1 MKKLLSLV
9 LIALVSV
16 SAMFAESYDELLA
29 KAKSYEAKKE
39 WVYAMGYYYDAAFA
53 ENAQEEAQQ
62 KFDALSAEIAN
73 GNPGFGK
80 FNVFSL
86 YDEWVNLVK
95 NFVKYFTEFSPYS
108 VWYDGELVLKE
119 TDYKAKKAT
128 YDMKCSLVP
137 TQKFRYIEYAL
148 QEGYKKSKKDDW
160 TGFWVLQRS
169 SFSAETPF
177 PKFPSKFSTIQ
188 DKYDKLL
195 ISIIDSRKSSAA
207 DSTVE
212 SLKTELKNE
221 IKRIYNEEGMAVVAW
236 PSISIPK
243 LSFMRS
249 HYGEN
254 SGLLE
259 IKEVYAN
266 FGKYSSG
273 DVSAG
278 YETNFY
284 DVQFGLYDKE
294 GKLLVKGTRQNTYS
308 VLEPGTEKYTNQV
321 EISMGR
327 NLENFKNSRGSYSF
341 PGITQDIMEVIVS
354 GEVIVKPIGVFL
366 NYGAIFFGDYDSDNP
381 RAVLKPLPD
390 IAIAKDKV
398 NFVSL
403 EEIRLES
410 LKRVEEKRLESL
422 KRVEKMNIEMIKIP
436 GKNFEMLKTEVTQEL
451 YESVMGENP
460 SWFQLGNEELKKEEK
475 ESLQKICGGDTS
487 KLPVEQVSW
496 YDAIYFCNKLSE
508 MKGLKPVYS
517 VNGETETSK
526 WGYKPHKGESI
537 KSEIVQDKNA
547 NGFCLPTYEEWEY
560 AALGGQNY
568 KYAGSDNL
576 DEVAWYDDN
585 SDGVPHPTATK
596 KPNGGGLYDM
606 SGNVCE
612 WVWDPVQV
620 NPAFRYNRGGSYDVA
635 GRCEVSVRGGFNAD
649 GQDCSIGFRLLRQT
663 EQ

>member
-1 MKKLLSLV
+1 MKKLISLMLV
-9 LIALVSV
+9 ALVSA
-16 SAMFAESYDELLA
+16 SALFAQTYEELLA

-39 WVYAMGYYYDAAFA
+39 WAYALGYYYDAAHA
-53 ENAQEEAQQ
+53 ENAQEEARQ
-62 KFDALSAEIAN
+62 KFDALSEEIAN

-148 QEGYKKSKKDDW
+148 QEGYKKCKKDDW

-195 ISIIDSRKSSAA
+195 ISIIDTKKSSAV

-221 IKRIYNEEGMAVVAW
+221 IKRIYNEEGMAVIAW
-236 PSISIPK
+236 PSTSTQK
-243 LSFMRS
+243 LSAMRS
-249 HYGEN
+249 YYGEN
-254 SGLLE
+254 KGLLE

-284 DVQFGLYDKE
+284 DVQFGLYDKD
-294 GKLLVKGTRQNTYS
+294 GKLLVKGARQNTYS
-308 VLEPGTEKYTNQV
+308 VLEAGTDYKNKLQ
-321 EISMGR
+321 ISMER
-327 NLENFKNSRGSYSF
+327 NLENFKNSRGTYSF

-366 NYGAIFFGDYDSDNP
+366 NYGVILFGDYDSDNP
-381 RAVLKPLPD
+381 RAVLKPLFD
-390 IAIAKDKV
+390 TTIDKDSGKV
-398 NFVSL
+398 RFVTL
-403 EEIRLES
+403 EEAKQSIASQKLAA
-410 LKRVEEKRLESL
+410 EKAQADA
-422 KRVEKMNIEMIKIP
+422 EKKI
-436 GKNFEMLKTEVTQEL
+436 
-451 YESVMGENP
+451 
-460 SWFQLGNEELKKEEK
+460 EEL
-475 ESLQKICGGDTS
+475 
-487 KLPVEQVSW
+487 
-496 YDAIYFCNKLSE
+496 
-508 MKGLKPVYS
+508 
-517 VNGETETSK
+517 
-526 WGYKPHKGESI
+526 
-537 KSEIVQDKNA
+537 
-547 NGFCLPTYEEWEY
+547 
-560 AALGGQNY
+560 
-568 KYAGSDNL
+568 
-576 DEVAWYDDN
+576 
-585 SDGVPHPTATK
+585 
-596 KPNGGGLYDM
+596 
-606 SGNVCE
+606 
-612 WVWDPVQV
+612 
-620 NPAFRYNRGGSYDVA
+620 
-635 GRCEVSVRGGFNAD
+635 VSVQKKKIFD
-649 GQDCSIGFRLLRQT
+649 IVDKYIE
-663 EQ
+663 EQKVLTGKLVYRISNNWLYFQF

>member
-16 SAMFAESYDELLA
+16 SAMFAQTYEELLA
-29 KAKSYEAKKE
+29 KAKNYEAKKE

-53 ENAQEEAQQ
+53 ENAQEEAVQ
-62 KFDALSAEIAN
+62 KFVALADEIGN

-86 YDEWVNLVK
+86 HDEWVNLVK
-95 NFVKYFTEFSPYS
+95 NFVKYFTEFSPYV
-108 VWYDGELVLKE
+108 VWYDGELVLNEKK

-177 PKFPSKFSTIQ
+177 PKFPSKFSVIQ

-195 ISIIDSRKSSAA
+195 ISIIDTKKSSAV

-254 SGLLE
+254 KGLLE

-273 DVSAG
+273 DVSDG

-327 NLENFKNSRGSYSF
+327 NLENFKNSRGTYSF
-341 PGITQDIMEVIVS
+341 PGITQGIMGVIDS

-410 LKRVEEKRLESL
+410 LKRVEKMNEEIRLESL
-422 KRVEKMNIEMIKIP
+422 KRVMNIEMIKIP

-460 SWFQLGNEELKKEEK
+460 SDVKGSE
-475 ESLQKICGGDTS
+475 
-487 KLPVEQVSW
+487 LPVTNVSW
-496 YDAIYFCNKLSE
+496 YDAIVFCNKLSE

-526 WGYKPHKGESI
+526 WGYKPHIGSRLI
-537 KSEIVQDKNA
+537 DGEIVQDKNT
-547 NGFCLPTYEEWEY
+547 NGFRLPTNEEWEY
-560 AALGGQNY
+560 VALGGQNY

-576 DEVAWYDDN
+576 DEVGWYSSN
-585 SDGVPHPTATK
+585 GRQLHSVATK
-596 KPNGGGLYDM
+596 KPNGYGLYDM

-612 WVWDPVQV
+612 WVWDSVLVSPDS
-620 NPAFRYNRGGSYDVA
+620 RYNRGGSFSNYAD
-635 GRCEVSVRGGFNAD
+635 GCEVSYCFSSFASSHGNL
-649 GQDCSIGFRLLRQT
+649 IGFRLLRQT